1 MNEAV
6 GLGIELTHLRY
17 FVTVAEEL
25 HFGRAARKLAISQ
38 PPLTQQIQRLEQRIG
53 FALFERSTRRTAL
66 TEAGAA
72 FLPMARAALEQV
84 DRAVAS
90 AQAAGRG
97 EAGKLV
103 IATPPSVMLGALPRL
118 IRQFRK
124 GHPKVDLSLREMST
138 AAIAEALHSGTADVG
153 FLRCESAPEGLREL
167 HRYREGVF
175 VILPRQH
182 RLAGARRIRL
192 AALARDP
199 FVFFPRRLGASFY
212 DELMACCRAAGFE
225 PRIVQEA
232 TQWPTVVALVEAG
245 MGVTIAPASVARL
258 AARKCVTRA
267 LPGVTT
273 TVLVA
278 SGNEVMQGVARR
290 FADACVARL

>member
-1 MNEAV
+1 MNLAASSGV
-6 GLGIELTHLRY
+6 ELTHLRY

-25 HFGRAARKLAISQ
+25 HFGRAAEKLAISQ

-53 FALFERSTRRTAL
+53 FALFARTTRRTEL
-66 TEAGAA
+66 TDAGAA
-72 FLPMARAALEQV
+72 LLPLARAALEQV
-84 DRAVAS
+84 ERALSA

-103 IATPPSVMLGALPRL
+103 IATPPSVMLGSLPRV
-118 IRQFRK
+118 IRWFRK
-124 GHPKVDLSLREMST
+124 TLPHVELSLREMST
-138 AAIAEALHSGTADVG
+138 AAIGEALREGTADIG
-153 FLRCESAPEGLREL
+153 FLRCDSAPDGLREL
-167 HRYREGVF
+167 HRYKEGVA

-182 RLAGARRIRL
+182 RLAASRRVRL
-192 AALARDP
+192 AALHKDP

-212 DELMACCRAAGFE
+212 DELMTFCRQAGFE

-258 AARKCVTRA
+258 AARKCVTCM

-273 TVLVA
+273 TVLAA
-278 SGNEVMQGVARR
+278 SGLQELGGAGRR
-290 FADACVARL
+290 FLEGCVGRL

>member
-1 MNEAV
+1 MNTAASL
-6 GLGIELTHLRY
+6 GLELTHLRY
-17 FVTVAEEL
+17 FVAVAEEL
-25 HFGRAARKLAISQ
+25 HFGRAAHKLAISQ

-53 FALFERSTRRTAL
+53 YALFERSTRRTVL
-66 TEAGAA
+66 TEAGSVL
-72 FLPMARAALEQV
+72 LPMARAVLEQV
-84 DRAVAS
+84 DRAVAA
-90 AQAAGRG
+90 AQSAGRG

-124 GHPKVDLSLREMST
+124 ALPKVELSLREMST
-138 AAIAEALHSGTADVG
+138 AAISESLLTGTADIG
-153 FLRCESAPEGLREL
+153 FLRCESLPEGLREL
-167 HRYREGVF
+167 HRYREGVS

-182 RLAGARRIRL
+182 RLAATARIRL

-258 AARKCVTRA
+258 AARHCVART
-267 LPGVTT
+267 LPGVST
-273 TVLVA
+273 TVVVA
-278 SGNEVMQGVARR
+278 SGSQTLQGVAQR
-290 FADACVARL
+290 FAASCAAKL